1 MLRETVTN
9 EWFTI
14 FIVMALVFL
23 AISKFLYSRRFEDFL
38 AVIGNSKYLK
48 IYARDQKFIDGF
60 DTLLFLNLVISV
72 SIFSFLTYSV
82 FVNPGEFDLI
92 QFFKILF
99 GVSALVLIKVLLER
113 LIGSLFEIDA
123 LIDSYLFQKTTYKN
137 YIGLILLPINILL
150 IYTFSPSKV
159 IIFII
164 LALIFLVN
172 LIGFVTSFKN
182 HQKTLLNN
190 LFYFILYLC
199 ALEIGPYLIL
209 YRLILDYKA

>member
-14 FIVMALVFL
+14 FIVMALVSL
-23 AISKFLYSRRFEDFL
+23 TLSKFLFARRFEDFL

-48 IYARDQKFIDGF
+48 IYARDQKFVDGF

-72 SIFSFLTYSV
+72 SIFSFITYSE
-82 FVNPGEFDLI
+82 FVNPAEFDLN

-99 GVSALVLIKVLLER
+99 GISALVLIKVLVER
-113 LIGSLFEIDA
+113 LVGSLFEIDP

-137 YIGLILLPINILL
+137 YTGLILLPVNVLL
-150 IYTFSPSKV
+150 IYAFTPSKV
-159 IIFII
+159 IIYIV

-172 LIGFVTSFKN
+172 LIGFITSFKN

-199 ALEIGPYLIL
+199 ALEIGPYIIL
-209 YRLILDYKA
+209 YRLISTYKA

>member
-9 EWFTI
+9 KWFTI

>member
-1 MLRETVTN
+1 MLRETVSN
-9 EWFTI
+9 EWFTV
-14 FIVMALVFL
+14 FIVLGLVFL
-23 AISKFLYSRRFEDFL
+23 TLSKFLSSRRFDDFL

-60 DTLLFLNLVISV
+60 DTFLYLNLVISV
-72 SIFSFLTYSV
+72 SIFSFLMYSE
-82 FVNPGEFDLI
+82 FVNPAQFDLI
-92 QFFKILF
+92 QFFKLLF
-99 GVSALVLIKVLLER
+99 GIGALVLIKVLLER

-123 LIDSYLFQKTTYKN
+123 MIDSYLFQKTTYKN
-137 YIGLILLPINILL
+137 YTGLILLPVNILL
-150 IYTFSPSKV
+150 IYSFPPSKP
-159 IIFII
+159 IIFSV
-164 LALIFLVN
+164 LGLVFLIN
-172 LIGFVTSFKN
+172 IIGFITSFKN